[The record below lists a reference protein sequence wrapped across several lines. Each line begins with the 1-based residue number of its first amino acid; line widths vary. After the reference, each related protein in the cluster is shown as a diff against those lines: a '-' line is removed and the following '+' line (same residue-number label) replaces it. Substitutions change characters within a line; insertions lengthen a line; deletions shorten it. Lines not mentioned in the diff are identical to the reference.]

1 MKFRTTLIL
10 LIIVVALGAYLLLV
24 ERKAPSSG
32 EGGTAPAPTS
42 LAEILSYPLG
52 DVRGLSLLRPDTGQ
66 RTEIVRQDDGKW
78 HLAVPVESE
87 ADQGRVI
94 RLVESLSSL
103 HPKRVLTGTIGALAD
118 YDLDPPAM
126 QVEIEMK
133 DSSVQTVNLGAKNP
147 SGSGYYGQVMGDES
161 LYLLPL
167 SIGVDVDRYLNEPP
181 LKPTPTPEV
190 VRTSS
195 LRIPGPPTATPSQ

>member
-1 MKFRTTLIL
+1 MKFRDTVIL

-32 EGGTAPAPTS
+32 EGGTAPAPTM

-52 DVRGLSLLRPDTGQ
+52 DVRGLSLFRPDTGQ

-78 HLAVPVESE
+78 HLALPIESE
-87 ADQGRVI
+87 ADQGKVI

-103 HPKRVLTGTIGALAD
+103 RPKRVLTGTIEQLTD

-126 QVEIEMK
+126 QVKIEMK
-133 DSSVQTVNLGAKNP
+133 DGSTHTLNLGAKNP
-147 SGSGYYGQVMGDES
+147 SRSGYYAQVMGDGT

-167 SIGVDVDRYLNEPP
+167 SVGADVDRYLNEPP
-181 LKPTPTPEV
+181 IKPTPTLEAT
-190 VRTSS
+190 RSS
-195 LRIPGPPTATPSQ
+195 PPGVPVPPTAPSNQ